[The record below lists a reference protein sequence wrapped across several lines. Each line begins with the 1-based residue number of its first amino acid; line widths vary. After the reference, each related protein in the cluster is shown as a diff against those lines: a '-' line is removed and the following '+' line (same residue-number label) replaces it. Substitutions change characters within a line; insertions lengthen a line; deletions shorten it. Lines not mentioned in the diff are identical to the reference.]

1 MISVALLEGNI
12 PFQFK
17 MHKIKVKLWIL
28 IFPHLCLI
36 TYSEGADSLDVQG
49 L

>member
-12 PFQFK
+12 PFQLK

-36 TYSEGADSLDVQG
+36 TDSEGTNSLDAQG